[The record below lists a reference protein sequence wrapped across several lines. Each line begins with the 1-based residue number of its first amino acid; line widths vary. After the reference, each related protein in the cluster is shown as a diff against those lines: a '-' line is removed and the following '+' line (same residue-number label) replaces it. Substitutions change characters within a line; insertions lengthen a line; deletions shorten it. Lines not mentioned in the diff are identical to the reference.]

1 MVCGASAAVFR
12 CLITYDSPEAYAK
25 LSCYFS
31 WLCVILELFSGL
43 LLAYSVLKI
52 RSELKKMP
60 HLQANQSTFF
70 IHLFLG
76 LSHITVLAVGLY
88 FIYRA
93 FYNPTELN
101 LKL

>member
-1 MVCGASAAVFR
+1 MVCGVSAAVFR
-12 CLITYDSPEAYAK
+12 CLITYDSPEAYAMFSLY
-25 LSCYFS
+25 LSWS
-31 WLCVILELFSGL
+31 CVILELLAGL
-43 LLAYSVLKI
+43 MLAYSVLKI

-76 LSHITVLAVGLY
+76 LSHITVLGVGLY

-93 FYNPTELN
+93 FYNPSELN